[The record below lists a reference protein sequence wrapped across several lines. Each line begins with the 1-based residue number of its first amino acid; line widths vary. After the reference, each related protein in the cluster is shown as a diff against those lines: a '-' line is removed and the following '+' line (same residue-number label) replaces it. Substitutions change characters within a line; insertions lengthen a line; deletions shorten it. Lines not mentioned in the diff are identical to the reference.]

1 MFYDKFRNNNRS
13 DAYAFLDSIE
23 YGHDNMH
30 LAWRDLYNEF
40 VERNNPL
47 DLRDAFGICKTWN
60 LRKGMSELE
69 FFSTNIDWLIEVK
82 KELIDFYHNEYQ
94 RDGDESN
101 IETVIGYRFD
111 IVKLRNLSSIHE
123 IKDALKDEKL
133 L

>member
-1 MFYDKFRNNNRS
+1 
-13 DAYAFLDSIE
+13 
-23 YGHDNMH
+23 
-30 LAWRDLYNEF
+30 
-40 VERNNPL
+40 
-47 DLRDAFGICKTWN
+47 
-60 LRKGMSELE
+60 MSELE
-69 FFSTNIDWLIEVK
+69 FFCANIDFLIEVK

-123 IKDALKDEKL
+123 IKDALKDEML